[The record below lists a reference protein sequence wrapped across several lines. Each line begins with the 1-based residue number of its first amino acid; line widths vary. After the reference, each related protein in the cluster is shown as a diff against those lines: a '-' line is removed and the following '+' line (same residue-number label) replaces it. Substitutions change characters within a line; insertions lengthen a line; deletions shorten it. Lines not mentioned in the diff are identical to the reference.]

1 MNHQCNWSWFPIA
14 MLIGPCWS
22 PYFWEC
28 CPQQNKAFESF
39 GVYNRGTRWAPT
51 SYKLIRGVITPIS
64 GVNLPQL
71 FSAIYRGPPHN
82 STYNWIPKRPA
93 ACPSSFGNISKSQH
107 IHHAFEDLGGSP
119 WPRFFAIS
127 RFRVWPFFFRKG
139 FFSAFQSLQ
148 VRIWC
153 RNPP

>member
-1 MNHQCNWSWFPIA
+1 MSYPW
-14 MLIGPCWS
+14 L
-22 PYFWEC
+22 PYICSRAHYHEPPSNYHVPQALLFFLQPLLC

-127 RFRVWPFFFRKG
+127 RFRV
-139 FFSAFQSLQ
+139 
-148 VRIWC
+148 
-153 RNPP
+153 